1 MRWTRGARLTGDAA
15 CGRRSRVVLTPRR
28 WRQVRGKQFPG
39 ATVARKPGHRLSD
52 SHILE
57 PQSGAVFDAAEG
69 FEAYSHDLWA
79 RVSVIGSPSSK
90 PSNDPGSEGER
101 PFWMWV
107 LLLRGSALEFGRE
120 RFKHRLVIRLESLDQ
135 FFLGLS
141 ITGADQLHDRD
152 RRHSSCGDELDHD
165 PGFANVGLLDIKT
178 RGLERAEELLDGPA
192 PAVEVYDP
200 TCFFWA
206 SHNVSSE
213 KPPMDRLAII
223 LRWQFPNVHHGQ
235 ADCIGQIGGGTWVWP
250 AQRHRREAQGKLGRP
265 LFTARRRRN
274 FHAEPG
280 RFRQAIHKRKQLRK
294 SPGLQFDLAV
304 PGCPDNQIHIRRTS
318 CEVLVN
324 VD

>member
-1 MRWTRGARLTGDAA
+1 MPGSQCTRSLVWVEKPHELVTTSTPENPAFPHAMVYGLFRALPGD
-15 CGRRSRVVLTPRR
+15 
-28 WRQVRGKQFPG
+28 
-39 ATVARKPGHRLSD
+39 RLSD

-90 PSNDPGSEGER
+90 PSNDPGSEAEP

-107 LLLRGSALEFGRE
+107 FLLRGSALEFGRE

-200 TCFFWA
+200 TCLFWA

-213 KPPMDRLAII
+213 KPPMDRLALLPPWEI
-223 LRWQFPNVHHGQ
+223 PDGQ
-235 ADCIGQIGGGTWVWP
+235 GG
-250 AQRHRREAQGKLGRP
+250 
-265 LFTARRRRN
+265 LFWA
-274 FHAEPG
+274 G
-280 RFRQAIHKRKQLRK
+280 W
-294 SPGLQFDLAV
+294 G
-304 PGCPDNQIHIRRTS
+304 
-318 CEVLVN
+318 
-324 VD
+324 